1 MKNGSARNFHLPLP
15 EELYLELRRQAQ
27 RRGRPATVIAREALE
42 RSLRESRR
50 QELAEEIA
58 EYARSSAGTAADFDP
73 DLEAAGTELLR
84 RVDE

>member
-1 MKNGSARNFHLPLP
+1 MKNGRARNFHLPLP

-42 RSLRESRR
+42 RTLWEYRR

-58 EYARSSAGTAADFDP
+58 EYARVCAGTGVDLDP
-73 DLEAAGTELLR
+73 ELEAAATESLR
-84 RVDE
+84 KIDE